1 MNPRRLRDFWSLTE
15 RWVWPLTVT
24 WAELRF
30 PQFSPHRRAREVPA
44 TKHTSSPDV
53 SLGSVSLPLGDYGP
67 ISAVSPQFPLLDGSV
82 LSSILLVLPAQGT
95 LTYYSLPRFRH
106 QRFAVLAS
114 SQTFPGLVSIHPF
127 YLFGYISE

>member
-44 TKHTSSPDV
+44 TKHTSSPGRV
-53 SLGSVSLPLGDYGP
+53 PGKRVPPPWRLWTHLRSESTVPTAGWERPLQHPVGP
-67 ISAVSPQFPLLDGSV
+67 TCPGNTH
-82 LSSILLVLPAQGT
+82 ILLAT
-95 LTYYSLPRFRH
+95 
-106 QRFAVLAS
+106 
-114 SQTFPGLVSIHPF
+114 
-127 YLFGYISE
+127 